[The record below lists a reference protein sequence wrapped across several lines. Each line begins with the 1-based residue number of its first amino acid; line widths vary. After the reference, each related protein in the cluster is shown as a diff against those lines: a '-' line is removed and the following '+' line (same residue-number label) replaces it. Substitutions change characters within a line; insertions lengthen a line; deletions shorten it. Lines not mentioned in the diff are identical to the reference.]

1 MPLFLT
7 MGLKGELHPNSKLTT
22 ADVLQIRNLASQ
34 GFSLKTISRNYKV
47 SLWNIKGIVD
57 RKIWK
62 HI

>member
-1 MPLFLT
+1 